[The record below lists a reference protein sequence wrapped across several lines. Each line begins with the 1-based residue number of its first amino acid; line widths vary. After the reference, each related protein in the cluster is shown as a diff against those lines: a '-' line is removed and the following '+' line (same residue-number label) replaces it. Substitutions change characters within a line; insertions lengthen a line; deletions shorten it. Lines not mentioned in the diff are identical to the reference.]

1 MWLSRAEAGLSPL
14 PKTPLLFEKYLVML
28 IGSSG
33 MALTAHVAPEHSDP
47 QAHRRTEGGSELRDA
62 QSCSSQALHP
72 YGQHSPKTCTRSGL
86 LLTQE
91 GGITGM
97 C

>member
-1 MWLSRAEAGLSPL
+1 
-14 PKTPLLFEKYLVML
+14 ML

-47 QAHRRTEGGSELRDA
+47 QAHRRIEGGSELRDTW
-62 QSCSSQALHP
+62 SCSSQALHP
-72 YGQHSPKTCTRSGL
+72 YGQHSPKICTSSGL

-91 GGITGM
+91 GEIIRM
-97 C
+97 R

>member
-1 MWLSRAEAGLSPL
+1 MMWLSSPQ
-14 PKTPLLFEKYLVML
+14 PKTPLLFERYLPML

-47 QAHRRTEGGSELRDA
+47 QAHRRNEGGSELRDA

-72 YGQHSPKTCTRSGL
+72 CGQHSPKICPRSGS

-91 GGITGM
+91 GGIIGM
-97 C
+97 W